1 LLFLLLKVIM
11 TTPEV
16 LVLDTTLRDGE
27 QAPGNS
33 LSPEEK
39 VRLARQLDLLGVD
52 VIEAGFPAAS
62 EDDYRSVR
70 EIAEQVRR
78 PVIAALARCQDRDID
93 LAGEALSRAARGR
106 IHVFISTSDLHIR
119 EKLRTTREEVLS
131 RIRSSI
137 RRARQFTDDIEFS
150 AEDASR
156 TDQDFLCQVVE
167 TAIEEGATTINL
179 PDTVGYATPAEY
191 GAMFR
196 QVGERVPGCAGI
208 VLSAHC
214 HDDLGLAVA
223 NTLAAVQAGA
233 TQVECTINGIGERA
247 GNAALEEIVVASRV
261 RSAAFGFHCSVD
273 AREIY
278 RTSQLLSY
286 LTGVFPQ
293 PNKAVVGRNAFAHEA
308 GIHQHGM
315 LQNGLTYEI
324 IQPEMVGIP
333 RSTLVLGKHSGRHA
347 LERRYLELGYQ
358 LGQEELA
365 AVYQEFITLAER
377 KHEILDEDLLAL
389 LHESFHD
396 APEEFQLT
404 HLRVVCGSV
413 TATAEVRMTGPWA
426 GERSARG
433 TGDGP
438 IAAAFT
444 AVSEI
449 LGRHVEVQSL
459 NLRSV
464 TPGRDSVGQVFLQA
478 KIDGKTL
485 SGHSAS
491 TDIVEAS
498 ARALVHALNKARHA
512 ERLEA
517 SSLNSVYL
525 WGV

>member
-1 LLFLLLKVIM
+1 M
-11 TTPEV
+11 TTPQV
-16 LVLDTTLRDGE
+16 LIFDTTLRDGE

-39 VRLARQLDLLGVD
+39 LRLARQLDALGVD
-52 VIEAGFPAAS
+52 IIEAGFPAAS

-70 EIAEQVRR
+70 DIGAELRR
-78 PVIAALARCQDRDID
+78 PVIAALARCRERDID
-93 LAGEALSRAARGR
+93 LAGEALGGAERRR
-106 IHVFISTSDLHIR
+106 IHVFVSTSDLHIR
-119 EKLRTTREEVLS
+119 EKLRTTREAVLS
-131 RIRSSI
+131 MVQSAIA
-137 RRARQFTDDIEFS
+137 RAGQYTDDIEFS

-156 TDQDFLCQVVE
+156 TDPEFLCRIIR
-167 TAIEEGATTINL
+167 TAIGSGATTINL

-191 GAMFR
+191 AAMFR
-196 QVGERVPGCAGI
+196 LVRAQVPESAAV

-223 NTLAAVQAGA
+223 NSLAAIEAGA
-233 TQVECTINGIGERA
+233 RQVECTVNGIGERA
-247 GNAALEEIVVASRV
+247 GNAALEELVMASRV
-261 RSAAFGFHCSVD
+261 RGAALEFECRVD
-273 AREIY
+273 SREIY

-286 LTGVFPQ
+286 LTGVFPP
-293 PNKAVVGRNAFAHEA
+293 PNKAIVGRNAFAHEA

-324 IQPEMVGIP
+324 IRPEMVGIP

-347 LERRYLELGYQ
+347 LERRYQELGYQ
-358 LGQEELA
+358 LEEKELGE
-365 AVYQEFITLAER
+365 VYQNFIALAER
-377 KHEILDEDLLAL
+377 KREILDEDLLTL
-389 LHESFHD
+389 VHESFHD

-413 TATAEVRMTGPWA
+413 TATAEVRLTGPWS

-438 IAAAFT
+438 IAAAFA

-449 LGRHVEVQSL
+449 LGRTVEVLSL

-478 KIDGKTL
+478 KIDGLTL
-485 SGHSAS
+485 SGHGAS

-512 ERLEA
+512 ERLED

>member
-1 LLFLLLKVIM
+1 MPI
-11 TTPEV
+11 PEV
-16 LVLDTTLRDGE
+16 LIFDTTLRDGE

-33 LSPEEK
+33 LTPEEK
-39 VRLARQLDLLGVD
+39 LRLARQLDALGVD

-62 EDDYRSVR
+62 DDDYRSVR
-70 EIAEQVRR
+70 EIATEVRR
-78 PVIAALARCQDRDID
+78 PVIAALARCHDRDID
-93 LAGEALSRAARGR
+93 LAGEALSPAERGR

-119 EKLRTTREEVLS
+119 DKLKNTREGVLAMA
-131 RIRSSI
+131 RAAV
-137 RRARQFTDDIEFS
+137 RRARQYTDDVEFS

-156 TDQDFLCQVVE
+156 TDLDFLCTVVAA
-167 TAIEEGATTINL
+167 AIEEGAATINL

-196 QVGERVPGCAGI
+196 AVRDRVPGCERV

-223 NTLAAVQAGA
+223 NTLAAIAAGV
-233 TQVECTINGIGERA
+233 TQVECTVNGIGERA
-247 GNAALEEIVVASRV
+247 GNAALEEIVMASRV
-261 RSAAFGFHCSVD
+261 RSGALDFHCNVES
-273 AREIY
+273 REIY
-278 RTSQLLSY
+278 RTSQLLSH

-293 PNKAVVGRNAFAHEA
+293 PNKAIVGRNAFAHEA

-324 IQPEMVGIP
+324 IRPEMVGIP

-347 LERRYLELGYQ
+347 LERRYQELGYQ
-358 LGQEELA
+358 LSEEEVAEMYQGFTALA
-365 AVYQEFITLAER
+365 DR
-377 KHEILDEDLLAL
+377 KREILDEDLLAL

-413 TATAEVRMTGPWA
+413 TATAEVRMTGPWS

-438 IAAAFT
+438 ISAAFT

-449 LGRHVEVQSL
+449 LGRAVEVLSL
-459 NLRSV
+459 TLRSV

-478 KIDGKTL
+478 KIDGKSL

-498 ARALVHALNKARHA
+498 ARALVHALNKARYA
-512 ERLEA
+512 ERLED